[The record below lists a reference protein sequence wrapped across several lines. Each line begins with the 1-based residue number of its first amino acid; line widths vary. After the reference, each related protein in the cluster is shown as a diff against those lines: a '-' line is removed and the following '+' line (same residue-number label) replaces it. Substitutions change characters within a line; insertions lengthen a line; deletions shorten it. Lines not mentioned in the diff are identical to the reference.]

1 MLFENDS
8 YNLNL
13 FMYSAKYNLKQ
24 TFPSSRISVNVLKI
38 QHSSIPQTEMFT
50 DL

>member
-13 FMYSAKYNLKQ
+13 FMYSAKYKLKQ
-24 TFPSSRISVNVLKI
+24 SFPSSRISENVLKI
-38 QHSSIPQTEMFT
+38 QHSPIPQTEMFT